1 MRSLVFKEPKYWQVS
16 GLKKQGLDV
25 AMITGSTP
33 QDEQSQILK
42 KMSDPN
48 SKLKLVYVTPEK
60 ISKAKGEYFD
70 WRSNIA

>member
-1 MRSLVFKEPKYWQVS
+1 MLVFNEPKYWQVS

-60 ISKAKGEYFD
+60 ISKAK
-70 WRSNIA
+70 R